1 MTITRRSA
9 RLSQVL
15 IVALAF
21 ALVLTAVPAVIFGGS
36 RQAYAASANV
46 STEAQLKAALADASV
61 TDINVT
67 TDIRVWESHDFND
80 DSANLA
86 MDNVAAFTVPAGQ
99 TKNLNMNGHKI
110 YAYWEVNNN
119 NCHLFICEQK
129 SSAYDAAYE
138 KGGVHYVM
146 FENFGTLTITGNG
159 EIDTHLAQFNIQDP
173 YEQGNNMFTAG
184 AATTIKNHGDL
195 SVATGTAVNIS
206 KFAYDMANNDHK
218 LGVSGFGAAIYSDAG
233 TVNFGGNI
241 SVDLYM
247 KAAPCGVVG
256 RREGAQTKSMAYG
269 IYAKGGIVNVNGG
282 SINVENYGG
291 LNGSNN
297 EPGNGSSIS
306 APTIGVYTSSSSSVI
321 DNITIRTHVK
331 FEDDDDHNND
341 SGNNADFCF
350 IDSVGVAYT
359 GQAPTVGTGVNI
371 TSSITRGS
379 WDSGDGDSVTFNV
392 AVSQLSSVPTSLFD
406 VTSSGQFDQKS
417 QQMIVSAGY
426 NGDHGYNDPSSAY
439 SYKDENGNTWQLS
452 KGDNIENG
460 MPLSLK
466 STTAKVVVVYRY
478 YDTGNNLEA
487 AYTEAADYGARSNA
501 ITLSGVSNNHCTAG
515 QFTYTGGGQAKNGYF
530 YELTSIRY
538 WAVGTA
544 QSSWKTA
551 NPTAYILKED
561 ANGTLSPVNSGVV
574 PAVAGNIVYVYVDY
588 LVYPTDIVRFNVNNA
603 AVTSADNTEAEIYYT
618 GSPAQFGAG
627 ENQISLHV
635 YKTNYTKDR
644 YALPDEVYANDEEIT
659 ERFSTIGSGSTSFSI
674 SVKNSDG
681 SSAGTTLPTNPG
693 TYTVTVQTGSE
704 AAYNASASVAK
715 NFDSGTFTFTLTI
728 KPRDVVITQTSVPEI
743 SYGQALSSL
752 TSDALR
758 NYFTI
763 DTGVS
768 GLAANGTFT
777 WQAAS
782 SILNAGEY
790 DDLVL
795 TWSDPR
801 GYFVAQT
808 LETVRVKVNKANL
821 TVSAKNKSVT
831 YGTDINLTSDD
842 FTFAGLAN
850 KSGEQEAV
858 FNEIKG
864 TLRVDGAPWSNTGF
878 SAAETHSYGLTATS
892 TANYNITNN
901 TATLTIS
908 KAGLIITLPLVEKKY
923 DEKSTIDIEFTADM
937 IVSGLVD
944 VYGTAGVY
952 IDTYTQ
958 APLANNG
965 AVGDTTGS
973 VQLARFAELLKG
985 PKAVNYT
992 VSSVTNA
999 SAFPARVSKADPI
1012 VDPLALA
1019 NSAITYDPTK
1029 TLSKFSEIT
1038 ANVNTGEIL
1047 VIRAGTG
1054 KTPGK
1059 WIWKN
1064 DVKPT
1069 VGQTQYVAQF
1079 VPTDGNYATVEQ
1091 TMTINVAKRPITVS
1105 VRMPAISYG
1114 DPQPSGTYV
1123 FSGFPDG
1130 SAERINVSGSS
1141 YTAVNFELSGNVYYS
1156 CIYDNE
1162 AAAAQNK
1169 AAGSYPI
1176 TINNSLESA
1185 NYEFIADG
1193 SGALVVNPKDLTL
1206 TPVQQN
1212 LTYGD
1217 VLQTSAMSYNV
1228 TGLVAGDEAVTAGI
1242 NVSYS
1247 HNYTSSS
1254 PVGTYPVTMSI
1265 SNEGDYPNYSFHLNT
1280 GYIVVSKAVLTVKAN
1295 DISVVYGSAAPEYTY
1310 VVTGYK
1316 GSDNASVITGSPSFS
1331 STYSASSS
1339 AGNTYEIIV
1348 GVSDMSAANYVF
1360 AASSETA
1367 LITVTPAPVI
1377 VVMWPEY
1384 TVENG
1389 KMLADVQMT
1398 IEGSAMN
1405 YSDVPVAGTFRIDN
1419 TGAALEYR
1427 QSGEAQSVSA
1437 TFYPNDTNYQNVTG
1451 AVSVRVLPKQ
1461 ISGAPSIVGTIM
1473 VGQRVRLDVST
1484 LDPANI
1490 DYYTMGSIRW
1500 YVDGV
1505 LKKTNS
1511 LTFDIANDFVG
1522 CDLSVEI
1529 SANTVKGYSGTATYR
1544 SPSPISEEMTIPT
1557 LNDLYLPVS
1566 YDDISLNT
1574 ATYTYDKQ
1582 SHGLAVSRKNPNI
1595 GQVTVRYNGQT
1606 TAVDAGTYT
1615 VTVDIA
1621 SSASGIYAPVTGL
1634 TVGYLTIEPRP
1645 ITVTFAADDKVYDGK
1660 TTATV
1665 RNFDATTGIISTD
1678 NVSVNRDYATF
1689 TFETANAGDGI
1700 PVTMNY
1706 AFLEGSSRNNYV
1718 IAQETIYASI
1728 TPKEISS
1735 VAVAEAQD
1743 YDVSNYTVN
1752 SISFSNPAGILAAD
1766 KSGVTINPTTG
1777 IVGNNA
1783 AGLQYVTYIDY
1794 EGVLT
1799 GEKAGNYSFVASN
1812 ASNVQVRINQ
1822 VRDPNR
1828 TTPGTISTAYSSAQ
1842 TLASLSGDL
1851 PSGWAWD
1858 DATIVPTVRVKTYAA
1873 TYTPENS
1880 SYLTE
1885 KMSVRVDVTPVEVVI
1900 TPETAYLTYGDPV
1913 PSLGYSVVGFTGTDS
1928 VANCAGQIIIKTNY
1942 TKGSGVNGTYTVY
1955 ATESTIANPNY
1966 IFRKDVAGA
1975 IYVSPKTYTVTPV
1988 ASSRAYEAD
1997 NHNVTVEFTGE
2008 GAIDGDTIGL
2018 SFTST
2023 QGTVTNNN
2031 VGSQIVSFTAPTLT
2045 GAKAG
2050 NYTISVAHIGN
2061 LRVAITKATPVV
2073 NFPTE
2078 ASVEYG
2084 QKYSAAIF
2092 KNDSSSSVNGTFS
2105 FVDGNNVANEVADAY
2120 MQARFVPSDSANY
2133 ETVTGYV
2140 LVRVGK
2146 AQLNMGVSF
2155 SGTLY
2160 SGQTLSAVVSGVS
2173 PDALEHVTYAWYR
2186 VNDDGVKTFVGDGK
2200 TYELTDDDIG
2210 FRICLEVIP
2219 DPSSNYELSD
2229 EAQADGSFRN
2239 TSIRTVMEESLTFWQ
2254 KFMKWWYRI
2263 LAAIQSIFDA
2273 RR

>member
-15 IVALAF
+15 IVALAL

-46 STEAQLKAALADASV
+46 STEAQLKAALADASI

-67 TDIRVWESHDFND
+67 TDIRVWDGHNFESDGD
-80 DSANLA
+80 NLA

-99 TKNLNMNGHKI
+99 TKNLNLNGHRV
-110 YAYWEVNNN
+110 YAYYKNNGDD
-119 NCHLFICEQK
+119 CHLFICEQK
-129 SSAYDAAYE
+129 DASFDAAYE

-146 FENFGTLTITGNG
+146 FENFGTLNVSGNG
-159 EIDTHLAQFNIQDP
+159 TIAMYLYQDNANSYTGGSSSGDKV
-173 YEQGNNMFTAG
+173 YEAG
-184 AATTIKNHGDL
+184 AAVLIKNHGDL
-195 SVATGTAVNIS
+195 SVAS
-206 KFAYDMANNDHK
+206 
-218 LGVSGFGAAIYSDAG
+218 GVSLSIEKFGYRVTENNNRSHSVYGMAAAIYSDAG
-233 TVNFGGNI
+233 TVNCGANI
-241 SVDLYM
+241 TVDVDIM
-247 KAAPCGVVG
+247 GAPTGYWTDK
-256 RREGAQTKSMAYG
+256 EGADTKAMGYG
-269 IYAKGGIVNVNGG
+269 VYAKGGIVNYNGG
-282 SINVENYGG
+282 SINVAVKAE
-291 LNGSNN
+291 LNDALG
-297 EPGNGSSIS
+297 EPNDESSVCAVS
-306 APTIGVYTSSSSSVI
+306 TGVYTTSSSSVV
-321 DNITIRTHVK
+321 DNVSINATISYS
-331 FEDDDDHNND
+331 DDDSGD
-341 SGNNADFCF
+341 SGGNARENSSYMDA
-350 IDSVGVAYT
+350 VAISYT
-359 GQAPTVGTGVNI
+359 GSPITVGTGVTATTAVNQI
-371 TSSITRGS
+371 R
-379 WDSGDGDSVTFNV
+379 WNDKYGDPYPFNV
-392 AVSQLSSVPTSLFD
+392 AVAKLNSAPTDLF
-406 VTSSGQFDQKS
+406 
-417 QQMIVSAGY
+417 SANSHEDFEGKRVAT
-426 NGDHGYNDPSSAY
+426 PSSTY
-439 SYKDENGNTWQLS
+439 TYKDENGQTWTCAA
-452 KGDNIENG
+452 GDGLTNG
-460 MPLSLK
+460 MPNSQT
-466 STTAKVVVVYRY
+466 SSTAKVVVVYRY
-478 YDTGNNLEA
+478 YDTSNNLEA
-487 AYTEAADYGARSNA
+487 AYTEQADYATRSNP
-501 ITLSGVSNNHCTAG
+501 ITLVGVSANHCTSG
-515 QFTYTGGGQAKNGYF
+515 SFTYSSGGQAKNSYF

-544 QSSWKTA
+544 QSGWKTA

-588 LVYPTDIVRFNVNNA
+588 LVYPTDTVRFNVNNA

-635 YKTNYTKDR
+635 YKTNFTKDR
-644 YALPDEVYANDEEIT
+644 YALPDEIYANDEEIT
-659 ERFSTIGSGSTSFSI
+659 DRFSTIGSGSTSFSI

-715 NFDSGTFTFTLTI
+715 NFGPGTFTFTLTI

-878 SAAETHSYGLTATS
+878 SAAETHTYGLTATS

-1069 VGQTQYVAQF
+1069 VSQTQYVAQF

-1389 KMLADVQMT
+1389 KTLADVQMT

-1544 SPSPISEEMTIPT
+1544 SPSPISEANMTVPT

-1634 TVGYLTIEPRP
+1634 PVGYLTIEPRP

-1660 TTATV
+1660 TNATV

-1678 NVSVNRDYATF
+1678 NVSVNKDYATF
-1689 TFETANAGDGI
+1689 TFATANAGDGI

-1706 AFLEGSSRNNYV
+1706 AFLEGASRNNYV
-1718 IAQETIYASI
+1718 ISQETIYASI

-1735 VAVAEAQD
+1735 VAVADAQD

-1752 SISFSNPAGILAAD
+1752 SIRFSNPAGILAAD

-2210 FRICLEVIP
+2210 FRICLEVVP

-2229 EAQADGSFRN
+2229 EAQADGSFSN